1 MDEANSWTMARAVRA
16 TKESIALEMQKED
29 EPVTMS
35 SETCSILTAYRAS
48 RRRLAN
54 RLSQR
59 IDDDLDVEQIK
70 EILQTCCT
78 YPPPPDDSSLFPK
91 SSSSLTS
98 APPLAPPEASA
109 SVKQWRK
116 HLKMVLN
123 CKWKEFQPQTNPS
136 HVERSSF
143 DEMFSAITRVL
154 QRQKHAVPQKNDD
167 ENKNNDNRK
176 RRSCGTSHCHAR
188 NVESKDTVATTA
200 LRRSSRS
207 VEDFGGGGSDS
218 SVTHAQRH
226 GPDARGRKSSPA
238 CEPPLPTARKMLA
251 ISHLRDSSSSSPKS
265 VPQEEQQ
272 QQQQGRVQPGTIF
285 KPPQKQRHPRSGRLC
300 DGSRQAVQRKE
311 NQKNASAMT
320 IAMTKTHG
328 RRSLAGAKRKQ
339 REDKE
344 NEVYHSNVLVQK
356 TKKAKPSGIMIET
369 PQNVRNNSKTAKT
382 HMRFAVSSKRSSAV
396 GKSVAVINHRNKKHR
411 KFGELVAKLPATPQ
425 DPNNPHRSSA
435 FANTGMTK
443 ERMPQTMA
451 LTRKEKKIDK
461 EEEYKTHGRRSLAG
475 AKRNQREDKENEV
488 YHSNVLVQK
497 TKKAKPSG
505 IMIETPQNVRN
516 NSKTANAHKRFAVSS
531 KRPSAVGKSVAVINH
546 RNKKHR
552 KFGELVAKLPA
563 TPQDPNNPHSS
574 SAFANTGMT
583 KERMPQTMALTRKEK
598 KIDKEEEYNKAEQCS
613 RAPCAAGSMAST
625 RTKQV
630 LSVTTDTTRT
640 VAQAP
645 VPASTKCHSASDY
658 IRKWT
663 TLRKTPAAAT
673 GTGPTPVATNP
684 AVGKCS
690 QSSRISFQEDNDD
703 VEYPQSAP
711 MMTLE
716 EELGR
721 HHRNIQRPGIHRGV
735 GFGEIRSSIQLPH
748 QSKRGPARFIS
759 QGPPTEHLKGGW
771 PPGWIQVI
779 MERQSGK
786 TEGRWDRYWY
796 SPLCRYRFR
805 SMVMVKQFLSF
816 LERTKGNE
824 PMAIQM
830 FPSQRPKC

>member
-1 MDEANSWTMARAVRA
+1 MDEVDSWTMARAVRA
-16 TKESIALEMQKED
+16 TKESIALEMQNED

-35 SETCSILTAYRAS
+35 SETCSILTASRAS

-91 SSSSLTS
+91 SSSSSTS

-123 CKWKEFQPQTNPS
+123 CKWKESQPQTNPS
-136 HVERSSF
+136 HVEPSSF

-207 VEDFGGGGSDS
+207 VEDFGGGGGDS
-218 SVTHAQRH
+218 SLTHAQRH

-265 VPQEEQQ
+265 VPQEEEQ

-300 DGSRQAVQRKE
+300 DGIRQAVQRKE

-382 HMRFAVSSKRSSAV
+382 HMRFDV
-396 GKSVAVINHRNKKHR
+396 
-411 KFGELVAKLPATPQ
+411 T
-425 DPNNPHRSSA
+425 
-435 FANTGMTK
+435 
-443 ERMPQTMA
+443 
-451 LTRKEKKIDK
+451 
-461 EEEYKTHGRRSLAG
+461 
-475 AKRNQREDKENEV
+475 
-488 YHSNVLVQK
+488 
-497 TKKAKPSG
+497 
-505 IMIETPQNVRN
+505 
-516 NSKTANAHKRFAVSS
+516 S

-625 RTKQV
+625 RTRQV
-630 LSVTTDTTRT
+630 LSVTTDMTRT

-645 VPASTKCHSASDY
+645 VPASAKCQLASDY

-673 GTGPTPVATNP
+673 RTGPTPVATNP

-690 QSSRISFQEDNDD
+690 QSSRNSFQEDNDD
-703 VEYPQSAP
+703 VEYSQSAP

-721 HHRNIQRPGIHRGV
+721 HHRNIQRPGIHGGV
-735 GFGEIRSSIQLPH
+735 AFGEIRSSIQLPH

-771 PPGWIQVI
+771 PPGWTQVI

-796 SPLCRYRFR
+796 SPRCRYMFR
-805 SMVMVKQFLSF
+805 SMVTVKQFLSF

-824 PMAIQM
+824 PMAFEM
-830 FPSQRPKC
+830 FLSQRP